1 MEKFFLGNKM
11 VMILMVLSTLDACD
25 VRAGY
30 THYTCC
36 LFIVTGYNLN
46 EYWPELL
53 WCGIS
58 RCSLCN
64 VSNGY
69 LMNLV

>member
-36 LFIVTGYNLN
+36 LLFIVTGYNLN
-46 EYWPELL
+46 EYWPELFL
-53 WCGIS
+53 GNMVW
-58 RCSLCN
+58 
-64 VSNGY
+64 NGEVFHV
-69 LMNLV
+69 M